1 VLDLLITGGTVV
13 DGTGVPAR
21 RADVAV
27 RDGVVVDVGVGTG
40 ARGAAA
46 DGEPAARTIDAT
58 GLVVSPGFVDVHT
71 HYDAQVMWDPACSP
85 SSLHGVT
92 TVLAGNCGFTI
103 APTAEGVPEYIA
115 NMLSRVEGI
124 PIAALDAGLDWKWSS
139 FGSYLDRLEG
149 RLGVNAGFLAGHST
163 IRRCVMGEAAVGEE
177 ATPEQIAAMVALL
190 RRSIDE
196 GALGFSSTRASA
208 HYDSDGQPV
217 PSRWA
222 TVDELIALSGAVAD
236 SAGTAIEFIPTVEA
250 RFSAEVCDLMARM
263 SLAARRPLNWN
274 LLGVRPGEAEAGNRA
289 SKLAASD
296 HAAALGGRVLAL
308 CLPDIMRQRL
318 NLYTGFTYDLIPGW
332 TEVMHLPYERKREAL
347 ADPAV
352 RDRML
357 AGAEASPHFTMSRL
371 ADSVIVD
378 VASPQMAGSVGRSIG
393 DIAAERR
400 CRPIDALLDVALDD
414 GLRTGIQPPNP
425 DDSPEAWEERARL
438 WRDPRVIIG
447 GSDAGAHLDQMQ
459 TFNCHTA
466 FLAKAVR
473 DKQLIGLEEAIHL
486 VTDVPARLYGLRG
499 RGRIA
504 PGWAADLVLFD
515 LDRVGPAPVEVR
527 HDLPGGAW
535 RLTGGATGVERVLV
549 NGVEIVD
556 GGELTGDLPGTV
568 IRSGRDTDPV
578 SL

>member
-1 VLDLLITGGTVV
+1 MLDLLITGGTVV
-13 DGTGVPAR
+13 DGTG
-21 RADVAV
+21 
-27 RDGVVVDVGVGTG
+27 
-40 ARGAAA
+40 AAA
-46 DGEPAARTIDAT
+46 RQTDIGVRGGRIVSIGAHDGAHADSAIRTVDAS
-58 GLVVSPGFVDVHT
+58 GLVVAPGFVDVHT

-103 APTAEGVPEYIA
+103 APIAPGVPEYIA

-124 PIAALDAGLDWKWSS
+124 PISALQAGLDWKWDS

-177 ATPEQIAAMVALL
+177 ATPGQIAAMVALL
-190 RRSIDE
+190 RRSLDE
-196 GALGFSSTRASA
+196 GALGFSSTKASA
-208 HYDSDGQPV
+208 HYDSNGQPV

-222 TVDELIALSGAVAD
+222 TDEELLALCGAVAE
-236 SAGTAIEFIPTVEA
+236 SAGTAIEFIPTVEP
-250 RFSAEVCDLMARM
+250 RFSPEVCELMARM

-274 LLGVRPGEAEAGNRA
+274 LLGVRPGEAEAANRA

-318 NLYTGFTYDLIPGW
+318 NLLTGFTYDLIAGW
-332 TEVMHLPYERKREAL
+332 TEIMHLPYERKREAL
-347 ADPAV
+347 ADPEV
-352 RDRML
+352 RARML

-371 ADSVIVD
+371 AESTIVD
-378 VASPQMAGSVGRSIG
+378 VSSPHLQSQVGRSIG
-393 DIAAERR
+393 DIAGERG
-400 CRPIDALLDVALDD
+400 CRPIDALFDLALDD
-414 GLRTGIQPPNP
+414 GLRTGIQPPNT
-425 DDSPEAWEERARL
+425 DDVPEAWEERARL

-473 DKQLIGLEEAIHL
+473 AKQLISLEEAVHL

-499 RGRIA
+499 RGRIT
-504 PGWAADLVLFD
+504 PGWCADLVLFD
-515 LDRVGPAPVEVR
+515 LDTVGPAPVEVS

-535 RLTGGATGVERVLV
+535 RLTGGAQGVERVLV
-549 NGVEIVD
+549 NGVEIVVD
-556 GGELTGDLPGTV
+556 GGLTGDLPGTV
-568 IRSGRDTDPV
+568 LRSGRDTVPV